1 MADVSTAR
9 GQKAKILRVG
19 NEVEVLC
26 ADAPSVL
33 FSSALVGLAI
43 VYALQTLDATQFA
56 VKTIA
61 ITETFMTAVERVLTY
76 AKLTSEPGYSTSA
89 EPPES
94 WPSKGE
100 INVNHMS
107 FRYLEGGPKI
117 LKDVS
122 FTVNSKEKVGVAGR
136 TGAGKSSLVAA
147 LLRMPDVQG
156 EVLIDGVDTAG
167 LNVRAARRAMAVI
180 TQNPVLFSGT
190 LRKNLD
196 PFSLFSDAELW
207 AALEGVQLKRLV
219 ETLPQQLQFRVS
231 ESGSNFSVGERQ
243 LLCLARTLLQR
254 TKIIIMDEAT
264 ANVDFKTDQLIQEV
278 IRHKF
283 KDCTVL
289 TIAHRLNTIMD
300 YDRVLVL
307 HEGRVAEFG
316 ATELLLEDQNS
327 HFYQLVQG
335 QRISAREAR

>member
-1 MADVSTAR
+1 M
-9 GQKAKILRVG
+9 L
-19 NEVEVLC
+19 
-26 ADAPSVL
+26 SVL
-33 FSSALVGLAI
+33 SSSALVGLAI
-43 VYALQTLDATQFA
+43 VYALQTLDMAQFA

-76 AKLTSEPGYSTSA
+76 AQLTSEPGYSTSA
-89 EPPES
+89 GPPES

-107 FRYLEGGPKI
+107 FRYLEGGPRI

-167 LNVRAARRAMAVI
+167 LNVRAARRSMAVI

-196 PFSLFSDAELW
+196 PFSMFSDAELW

-254 TKIIIMDEAT
+254 TKILIMDEAT

-327 HFYQLVQG
+327 HFYQLAQG